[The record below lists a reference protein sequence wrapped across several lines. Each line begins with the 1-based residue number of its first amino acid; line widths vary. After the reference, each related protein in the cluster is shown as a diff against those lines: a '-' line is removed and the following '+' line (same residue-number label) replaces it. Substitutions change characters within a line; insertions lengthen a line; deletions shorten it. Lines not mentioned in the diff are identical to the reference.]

1 MAKFLIG
8 ILLYFFGQTLIW
20 YQTNG
25 QFINKGAK
33 EHPFMM
39 ACIFAIPISYS
50 FIHATRLTVEHY
62 DGLLWPGRLVG
73 FACGMLSFYL
83 LTYYIMGEGLTLK
96 TTLTLVLAVAI
107 ILIQAFL

>member
-1 MAKFLIG
+1 MK
-8 ILLYFFGQTLIW
+8 LLSAMGLFFIGQTLIW
-20 YQTNG
+20 FQTNG
-25 QFINKGAK
+25 QFINKWAK
-33 EHPFMM
+33 EHPFLMS
-39 ACIFAIPISYS
+39 CIFAIPISYA

-83 LTYYIMGEGLTLK
+83 LTYYIMGEGLTMK
-96 TTLTLVLAVAI
+96 TTLTLILAVAI

>member
-1 MAKFLIG
+1 MK
-8 ILLYFFGQTLIW
+8 LLSAMGLFFIGQTLIW
-20 YQTNG
+20 FQTNG
-25 QFINKGAK
+25 QFINKWAK

-73 FACGMLSFYL
+73 FGTGMI
-83 LTYYIMGEGLTLK
+83 IMGILTWFMLGEGISTK
-96 TTLTLVLAVAI
+96 TLVSLFLAITLVM
-107 ILIQAFL
+107 LQVFWK

>member
-1 MAKFLIG
+1 MKLLSAIG
-8 ILLYFFGQTLIW
+8 LFFIGQTLIW
-20 YQTNG
+20 FQTNG
-25 QFINKGAK
+25 QFINKWAK
-33 EHPFMM
+33 EHPFLM

-62 DGLLWPGRLVG
+62 EGLLWPGRLVG

-83 LTYYIMGEGLTLK
+83 LTYSIMGEGLTMK
-96 TTLTLVLAVAI
+96 TTLTLTLAVAI

>member
-1 MAKFLIG
+1 MK
-8 ILLYFFGQTLIW
+8 LLSAMGLFFIGQTLIW
-20 YQTNG
+20 FQTNG
-25 QFINKGAK
+25 QFINKWAK